1 MKKADWKREIVKKCE
16 SVGTYKKEF
25 LPVINT
31 LADILEERD
40 RVRTQYRQEGSQPV
54 VEFVSDR
61 GAVNKRKN
69 PLLLTWE
76 DLNKDALAYWKELGL
91 TPAGLRKLNAE
102 TVKGEKAAGSLEK
115 LLAGLGDS

>member
-40 RVRTQYRQEGSQPV
+40 RVRTKYRQEGSKPV

-91 TPAGLRKLNAE
+91 TAKAYKALGKE
-102 TVKGEKAAGSLEK
+102 EVTVTGTGLEK
-115 LLAGLGDS
+115 ILEGLAND

>member
-102 TVKGEKAAGSLEK
+102 TVKGQKATGSLEK

>member
-91 TPAGLRKLNAE
+91 TPAGLRKLNTE
-102 TVKGEKAAGSLEK
+102 TAKGQEAAGSLEK

>member
-40 RVRTQYRQEGSQPV
+40 RVRTKYREEGAEPV
-54 VEFVSDR
+54 VEFTSDR
-61 GAVNKRKN
+61 GAVNRKKN
-69 PLLLTWE
+69 PLLATWE
-76 DLNKDALAYWKELGL
+76 DLNKDALAYWRDLGL
-91 TPAGLRKLNAE
+91 TPAGLRKLNSEAAKE
-102 TVKGEKAAGSLEK
+102 QKAAGSLEK
-115 LLAGLGDS
+115 LLAGLGDG

>member
-40 RVRTQYRQEGSQPV
+40 RVRTKYRQEGSQPV

-102 TVKGEKAAGSLEK
+102 TVKGQEAAGSLEK

>member
-40 RVRTQYRQEGSQPV
+40 RVRTQYRQEGSHSV

-102 TVKGEKAAGSLEK
+102 TVKGQEAAGSLEK